1 MATTTKIEI
10 VNSLTQKF
18 ENSLA
23 IYFTCYTGMNVLQ
36 ATKLRKNFRENGID
50 YLVSK
55 NTLTK
60 IAAKNAGFED
70 KLDDF
75 MRGQVGIA
83 YSSQED
89 PISPARV
96 IKDFKKENKGS
107 LEVLGLIF
115 EGNVFSADKF
125 DELAALPGREELLA
139 QFVSSIGQPM
149 GKLVGTLGG
158 AMSKFV
164 GTLSSLKENK
174 S

>member
-55 NTLTK
+55 NTLTR

-75 MRGQVGIA
+75 MSGQVGIA
-83 YSSQED
+83 YSSQD

-96 IKDFKKENKGS
+96 IRNFKKENKDS
-107 LEVLGLIF
+107 LKVLGLVF
-115 EGNVFSADKF
+115 EGNVFSANKF
-125 DELAALPGREELLA
+125 DELASLPGREELLA
-139 QFVSSIGQPM
+139 KFVGSIGQPM

-158 AMSKFV
+158 AMSKLV